1 MRSWVTYH
9 SLTSL
14 EDFLMWELDTLQY
27 DAITVCFPSRD
38 TTQPNSLI
46 SLKPNSIRHLIMLRK
61 YIHHLVQDSHLSV
74 SSDATDH
81 ALEPDNFLHT
91 TFHQFMSWKL
101 NEITTSSPSPPPS
114 VTASDPTAA
123 PSTPSCSTQLL
134 NFKRG
139 IKRDISAY
147 PTLKHE
153 KYYESFIRSVL
164 VTARAHDC
172 EEILQP
178 TFRPR
183 GDADSLELFRLKND
197 LMHSVFNKCLL
208 SDMGKTIVRKHL
220 DNMNAQRVWEEFA
233 THMTT
238 SSKGKAEK
246 RRLHTYVTPTVLD
259 RSWKGTT
266 EQFILHFN
274 EQFRQLDEVSPPEE
288 SLPYT
293 TRLTLLQAAVH
304 NIPELRMVKP
314 MEEFTSLSSSTPGPT
329 MGYDNYLTLLQNAC
343 IRYNST
349 HTSKPSLASRA
360 AYQHE
365 LYPDQHDN
373 PYPQDYS
380 SSGTTYGGIQDYS
393 SSGTTYG
400 GIDMPAEEFYQVHTT
415 NLTRPPSVSTI
426 PPRKPIP
433 SPPPGRPNPR
443 RSPGPIFLPANIYK
457 LLSDV
462 AIKELKKHNDTTR
475 STPPP
480 KPAVNTHDTDP
491 HPEHPPTD
499 TPTGDPTPPD
509 SPADHDLDNTEP
521 CEAFTFDDST
531 LEHIMDTYSPSYSIN
546 KTHIYHVS
554 KHSSSHYG
562 SPLIGEPMV
571 ALLDLIQE
579 FWKGLV
585 ELSLSLALT
594 TMNFLV

>member
-1 MRSWVTYH
+1 MC
-9 SLTSL
+9 
-14 EDFLMWELDTLQY
+14 ELDTLQY
-27 DAITVCFPSRD
+27 DAITVCFPSGD
-38 TTQPNSLI
+38 TTSPNSLV

-61 YIHHLVQDSHLSV
+61 YIHHLVQDSHISV
-74 SSDATDH
+74 SSDASDH

-91 TFHQFMSWKL
+91 TFHQYMSWKL

-114 VTASDPTAA
+114 VNASDPRAT
-123 PSTPSCSTQLL
+123 PSTPSYSSELL

-147 PTLKHE
+147 PTLKDE
-153 KYYESFIRSVL
+153 KYYESFKRSVL

-178 TFRPR
+178 TFRHR
-183 GDADSLELFRLKND
+183 GDADSLELFRSKND
-197 LMHSVFNKCLL
+197 FMYSVFNKCLL

-246 RRLHTYVTPTVLD
+246 HRLHTYVTTTVLD
-259 RSWKGTT
+259 KSWKGTT

-293 TRLTLLQAAVH
+293 TRLTLLQTAVH
-304 NIPELRMVKP
+304 NIPELRMVETMK
-314 MEEFTSLSSSTPGPT
+314 EFISLSSSTPGPT

-343 IRYNST
+343 IRYDSNLKSR
-349 HTSKPSLASRA
+349 PSPAPRD

-365 LYPDQHDN
+365 LSHDQHDN
-373 PYPQDYS
+373 PYS
-380 SSGTTYGGIQDYS
+380 QDYS

-415 NLTRPPSVSTI
+415 NLNRPPNVSTI
-426 PPRKPIP
+426 TPRKPTS
-433 SPPPGRPNPR
+433 SPPPGRPTPR

-462 AIKELKKHNDTTR
+462 AIKELQKPNATTR
-475 STPPP
+475 SPPP
-480 KPAVNTHDTDP
+480 
-491 HPEHPPTD
+491 PP
-499 TPTGDPTPPD
+499 
-509 SPADHDLDNTEP
+509 
-521 CEAFTFDDST
+521 
-531 LEHIMDTYSPSYSIN
+531 PS
-546 KTHIYHVS
+546 H
-554 KHSSSHYG
+554 
-562 SPLIGEPMV
+562 
-571 ALLDLIQE
+571 Q
-579 FWKGLV
+579 KGC
-585 ELSLSLALT
+585 
-594 TMNFLV
+594 